1 MGIQIAQLFLSLSI
15 LIVLHEGGHYWAA
28 RWFKIRV
35 EKFYL
40 FFDAG
45 FALFKKKIG
54 ETEYGI
60 GWLPLGG
67 YVKIAGM
74 MDESMDKEQMNAPAQ
89 PWEFR
94 SKPTW
99 QRLIV
104 MIGGVT
110 VNLIL
115 AILIFSC
122 LKYKYGEAYLPPQ
135 NAKYGIAVTDSL
147 GYELG
152 LKDGD
157 MIESIG
163 AAPLEDIEDF
173 NKILILEQPE
183 SFKVKRNGEVLEL
196 KIPKDFVNK
205 VVKKQA
211 PLMTIRFPAMADT
224 VLKGGAADKA
234 GLLKNDQPL
243 TVNGQPAFYFNEIVT
258 QLNENKGKKI
268 DLKVL
273 RGNDTI
279 GLNPVVTS
287 EGKIGFGPQSLDKI
301 FELKTIK
308 YNFITAIP
316 AGTRATFETIS
327 NQLEHFALLI
337 AGKLKAKDSLGG
349 FGSIAKIFPN
359 QWDWYAFWKLT
370 ATLSAI
376 LAFMN
381 ILPIPAL
388 DGGHVLF
395 LIYEM
400 IFRRAPNEKFLIYAQ
415 VAGMVFLLG
424 FTLYVNGLD
433 VLRAEWFKELFA
445 K

>member
-1 MGIQIAQLFLSLSI
+1 MGIQIAQFFLSLSI

-45 FALFKKKIG
+45 FSLFKKKIG

-74 MDESMDKEQMNAPAQ
+74 MDESMDKEQLNAPPQ

-110 VNLIL
+110 VNLLL
-115 AILIFSC
+115 AILIFSG
-122 LKYKYGEAYLPPQ
+122 LKYKYGEAFLPPQ
-135 NAKYGIAVTDSL
+135 NAKFGIAVIDSL

-157 MIESIG
+157 LIEGIG
-163 AAPLEDIEDF
+163 KSTLEDIDDF
-173 NKILILEQPE
+173 NKVLILEQPE
-183 SFKVKRNGEVLEL
+183 SFKIKRNGLEQEL
-196 KIPKDFVNK
+196 KVPSGFVNRM
-205 VVKKQA
+205 VKKRT
-211 PLMTIRFPAMADT
+211 PLLTVRFPAKADT
-224 VLKGGAADKA
+224 VLKGGVAEKA
-234 GLLKNDQPL
+234 GLMKNDQPL
-243 TVNGQPAFYFNEIVT
+243 TINGNSAYFFHEIVA
-258 QLNENKGKKI
+258 QLAINKGKKI

-273 RGNDTI
+273 RGQDTVV
-279 GLNPVVTS
+279 LNPIVTS

-301 FELKTIK
+301 FDIKTKK
-308 YNFITAIP
+308 YSLLGAIP
-316 AGTRATFETIS
+316 AGTKQTFETIG
-327 NQLEHFALLI
+327 NQLQHFALLFS
-337 AGKLKAKDSLGG
+337 GKLKAQDTLGG
-349 FGSIAKIFPN
+349 FGSIVSGFSTT
-359 QWDWYAFWKLT
+359 WDWNRFWNLT
-370 ATLSAI
+370 AMLSAV

-395 LIYEM
+395 LLYEM
-400 IFRRAPNEKFLIYAQ
+400 IFRKPPNEKFLIYAQ
-415 VAGMVFLLG
+415 VAGMAFLFGLIL
-424 FTLYVNGLD
+424 FVNGLD
-433 VLRAEWFKELFA
+433 VFRAEWFKALFA